1 MEDFKLN
8 LTSSSPAVYGSKVVF
23 KAELHVNTGQ
33 GPADPARFKYEWR
46 RTRSRD
52 VVSVKP

>member
-1 MEDFKLN
+1 LN